1 MEALARLEWKASS
14 ESSQSYA
21 PRKPAHWITTSIAN
35 LKEQRR
41 VYIYVS
47 LGRRKYV
54 VRQSQQEVKAEAI
67 DPAIESEFQS
77 HVERWRKETLYL
89 SSIARKLAHPDYL
102 AITSMGKK
110 VIPLLLRELE
120 ERPSYWFGALK
131 ALAKDE
137 NPPKEENTFDGT
149 VKAWLVWG
157 KARDDLQKRSTTGS
171 RTSISEIA
179 AKPVRDHE

>member
-1 MEALARLEWKASS
+1 
-14 ESSQSYA
+14 
-21 PRKPAHWITTSIAN
+21 
-35 LKEQRR
+35 
-41 VYIYVS
+41 
-47 LGRRKYV
+47 
-54 VRQSQQEVKAEAI
+54 
-67 DPAIESEFQS
+67 
-77 HVERWRKETLYL
+77 
-89 SSIARKLAHPDYL
+89 
-102 AITSMGKK
+102 MGKK